1 MKSLTPPPLSSLLSS
16 LLLSAA
22 LLPVVAQAVEPVSP
36 AQLMHE
42 IDGVYKKRFTSG
54 MIVPGQEKD
63 EPYPAENIVE
73 IVPYDDKHVYLRA
86 HLDFFNGH
94 TCDIAGM
101 AGFEHGAFVYHDPEP
116 PLPKERPCVLR
127 LHVTDKRLM
136 LTDRETPD
144 AEATCRAYCG
154 ARGNLDYEIDRDQR
168 RQIGYM
174 ARLKKSKEYKK
185 AIEDLKAVES
195 RPAK

>member
-1 MKSLTPPPLSSLLSS
+1 MLSLTPMKRNVLAWLATALLSMPPVHAAEKS
-16 LLLSAA
+16 PSA
-22 LLPVVAQAVEPVSP
+22 
-36 AQLMHE
+36 LMHE

-54 MIVPGQEKD
+54 MIVPGQSKD

-86 HLDFFNGH
+86 HLDFYNGH
-94 TCDIAGM
+94 TCDISGM

-154 ARGNLDYEIDRDQR
+154 ARGSLDYEIDRDQR
-168 RQIGYM
+168 RQIKYLE
-174 ARLKKSKEYKK
+174 RLRKSKEYRK
-185 AIEDLKAVES
+185 AEEDLRTVES
-195 RPAK
+195 RPAKK

>member
-1 MKSLTPPPLSSLLSS
+1 MKSITPALLSS
-16 LLLSAA
+16 LLLSTL
-22 LLPVVAQAVEPVSP
+22 LLPSAASRAAEPVAP
-36 AQLMHE
+36 AQLMHDIE
-42 IDGVYKKRFTSG
+42 GVYKKRFTSG
-54 MIVPGQEKD
+54 IIVPGQSET
-63 EPYPAENIVE
+63 EPYQAENIVE
-73 IVPYDDKHVYLRA
+73 VVPYDDKHVYLRA

-136 LTDRETPD
+136 LTDRESPD

-154 ARGNLDYEIDRDQR
+154 ARGSWDYEIDRDQR

-174 ARLKKSKEYKK
+174 ARLKRSKEYRK
-185 AIEDLKAVES
+185 AIDDLKAVES
-195 RPAK
+195 RPATK

>member
-1 MKSLTPPPLSSLLSS
+1 MKSLIPALLSSLLSS
-16 LLLSAA
+16 AA
-22 LLPVVAQAVEPVSP
+22 LLPALTWAAEPVSP
-36 AQLMHE
+36 AQLMRE

-54 MIVPGQEKD
+54 MIVPGQDKD
-63 EPYPAENIVE
+63 EPYQAENIVE
-73 IVPYDDKHVYLRA
+73 IVPYDDQHVYLRA
-86 HLDFFNGH
+86 HLDFYNGH

-154 ARGNLDYEIDRDQR
+154 ARGSLDYEIDLDQR
-168 RQIGYM
+168 RQIGYL
-174 ARLKKSKEYKK
+174 ARLKGSKKYKK
-185 AIEDLKAVES
+185 AIQDLKAVES